1 MPEIYTARVSSGTVQ
16 AAAGQVATPNMPAYT
31 QSLCPTIEHTMSNEN
46 IAETVKD
53 FIASDLLL
61 DAVEID
67 NDTSLFQGRLIDSMN
82 LVQLLSFLEST
93 FSVKIPT
100 HAVTVENLDSV
111 DSIEKLVNKVRS

>member
-1 MPEIYTARVSSGTVQ
+1 M
-16 AAAGQVATPNMPAYT
+16 AAGQVATPNMPAYT

>member
-1 MPEIYTARVSSGTVQ
+1 V
-16 AAAGQVATPNMPAYT
+16 AAGQVATPNMSAYT
-31 QSLCPTIEHTMSNEN
+31 QSLYPTIEHTMSNEN